1 MTCVLFSLKLVE
13 QCETTS
19 TLMVPPVVKLEN
31 GSSTNVSITLGHPL
45 HTSLVITLEV
55 TFHSKNVTILQ
66 LPDEVSYSSA
76 LLDKAALGDWAR
88 FS

>member
-1 MTCVLFSLKLVE
+1 MALHGIQRVGGDLGVQLC
-13 QCETTS
+13 
-19 TLMVPPVVKLEN
+19 
-31 GSSTNVSITLGHPL
+31 STNQTLVPHRHPL